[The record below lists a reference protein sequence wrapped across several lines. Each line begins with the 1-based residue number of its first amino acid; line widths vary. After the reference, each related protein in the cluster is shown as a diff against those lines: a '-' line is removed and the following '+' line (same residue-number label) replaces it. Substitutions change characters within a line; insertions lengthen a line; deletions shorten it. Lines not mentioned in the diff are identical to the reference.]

1 MRAIGIVS
9 ACVCIFVGWWTASLP
24 NVSQRIPGILLVGY
38 GVVILVLTM
47 LGKDTV
53 VKWTLLG
60 SAALVL
66 VAYALPKSFWRLVGL
81 S

>member
-1 MRAIGIVS
+1 
-9 ACVCIFVGWWTASLP
+9 
-24 NVSQRIPGILLVGY
+24 
-38 GVVILVLTM
+38 VVILVLTM